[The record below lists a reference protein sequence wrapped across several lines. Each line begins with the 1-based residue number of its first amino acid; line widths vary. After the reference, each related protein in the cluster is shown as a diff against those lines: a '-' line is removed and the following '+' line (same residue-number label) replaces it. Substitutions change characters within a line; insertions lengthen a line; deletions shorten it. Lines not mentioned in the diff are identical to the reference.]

1 VACFFSTETKG
12 ESEMKEF
19 ACAADGTGRPDR
31 DAELHSLHGGAAYL
45 LREDETE
52 EEQLKLLRSSLLH

>member
-31 DAELHSLHGGAAYL
+31 DAELNSLHGGAAYL

-52 EEQLKLLRSSLLH
+52 E